1 MDQNHTEDDHQSRE
15 RKNHIRGYSQ
25 IAKLD
30 DGVGEPIPKRG
41 APIDETF
48 SDFKQSVNDFHN
60 QPFLIIFKTNK
71 SKVRMTGTINK
82 TPMVIPGATI

>member
-1 MDQNHTEDDHQSRE
+1 MNQDHSEDDHQSRE
-15 RKNHIRGYSQ
+15 RKNHIRGYRQ

-41 APIDETF
+41 ATIDEAF
-48 SDFKQSVNDFHN
+48 SYFKKSVNDFHN
-60 QPFLIIFKTNK
+60 QPFLIIFRTNK
-71 SKVRMTGTINK
+71 SKVRITGTINK